1 MSEQAGRE
9 MDARVAEKV
18 MGFDCKHVDDGEG
31 WCQFCG
37 EEMIE
42 YSQMYWDQN
51 KWLQDRQS
59 RPVETKCQGLHYST
73 SIAAAWEIV
82 EALRQK
88 YCCIKVYSDHAYI
101 YECTIVKDPDDDHD
115 EPEIFT
121 QADTAP
127 LAICLA
133 ALKAVGA

>member
-59 RPVETKCQGLHYST
+59 
-73 SIAAAWEIV
+73 
-82 EALRQK
+82 
-88 YCCIKVYSDHAYI
+88 SDHHMMMRQSRQRL
-101 YECTIVKDPDDDHD
+101 HD
-115 EPEIFT
+115 CHFHMKFLCQRRI
-121 QADTAP
+121 
-127 LAICLA
+127 
-133 ALKAVGA
+133 